1 MPSRRLFFGFPAGF
15 SGSSSKT
22 LNRSSVNDAI
32 AATAHTWE
40 KNRKPLF
47 ISVFY
52 IIIENMPPKRRYA
65 SRRAFGALQNGTVSA
80 LPSSVPPSPS
90 SLPIASPSPR
100 GGRKANKFVSPASKV
115 TVAGARMS
123 GSKHSGLLAKD
134 DQLLTDASADGTPT
148 ESVFSAAVGMREKE
162 REGGGEKE
170 EEEEGEMEC
179 VFGQDIFSINSLS
192 RSAKKGKQKMA
203 EMIAGCSPASAVAR
217 GKGKN
222 VGSMV
227 RDQREKE
234 QEEEEE
240 GTEKEKE
247 VPVKRGR
254 GQPRKTERVSQSDV
268 EVLTP
273 KKVRKGNKM
282 DDGRGRTLKE
292 TELVTALMS
301 NSDQDEEEEEEE
313 KGVVEEEEKK
323 NDKRNK
329 EKGWKDLEEEGED
342 EEEEDEED
350 LASIAAQLNSGKTG
364 ESLGQHMV
372 QDFFTARASK
382 SATSDHTLSRLA
394 CPRPEQETVQT
405 ALETAQTRFLTDR
418 QELCSEYKTFYPYW
432 LLQLSFGFHILLH
445 GLGSKKKLL
454 EDFCSQC
461 LSSSCQLIVNGYFPG
476 LTAKQILS
484 SLSCELLGHE
494 KSFKSVTEHAEFICR
509 ALSSRA
515 GKDAPQEVFLII
527 HSLDGPMLRNERTQS
542 ALSILA
548 TCPHVHILASV
559 DHINAP
565 LLWNQTLLGRFN
577 WLWHD
582 VTTFEPY
589 REETSYENS
598 LLLRQ
603 SGSLALSSLVHV
615 MSSLTPNARGIFE
628 LLARHQLEH
637 QRDGERGYTG
647 LSFSECYRRCKEK
660 FLVNNDLTLRAQ
672 LTEFRDHRL
681 VRSTKGGDG
690 VEYLFIPVDNATL
703 SHFLEGFV
711 QQ

>member
-1 MPSRRLFFGFPAGF
+1 
-15 SGSSSKT
+15 
-22 LNRSSVNDAI
+22 
-32 AATAHTWE
+32 
-40 KNRKPLF
+40 
-47 ISVFY
+47 
-52 IIIENMPPKRRYA
+52 MPPKRRYA
-65 SRRAFGALQNGTVSA
+65 SRRAFGALRNGTDNA
-80 LPSSVPPSPS
+80 LPSPLPPPPS
-90 SLPIASPSPR
+90 SLPIVSPSPR
-100 GGRKANKFVSPASKV
+100 GGRTANKFASPASKE

-134 DQLLTDASADGTPT
+134 DQLFMDASTEGTPT
-148 ESVFSAAVGMREKE
+148 ESPFSAAVGRRERE
-162 REGGGEKE
+162 REGGGEEKYE
-170 EEEEGEMEC
+170 EEGEEEGEMEC
-179 VFGQDIFSINSLS
+179 VFGREIFGIKHLS
-192 RSAKKGKQKMA
+192 RSTKKGKQKMA
-203 EMIAGCSPASAVAR
+203 EMIAGFSPAPAVVR

-222 VGSMV
+222 AGSMV
-227 RDQREKE
+227 REQREKE
-234 QEEEEE
+234 MGEEEEE
-240 GTEKEKE
+240 RE
-247 VPVKRGR
+247 VAAGKRGR
-254 GQPRKTERVSQSDV
+254 GRPRKTERVSQNEV

-273 KKVRKGNKM
+273 KRGRKRKKV
-282 DDGRGRTLKE
+282 DDGRRRTLKKM
-292 TELVTALMS
+292 ELEIALTS
-301 NSDQDEEEEEEE
+301 TSDQEEEEEEEE
-313 KGVVEEEEKK
+313 KGVEEEDEKK
-323 NDKRNK
+323 SDKRK
-329 EKGWKDLEEEGED
+329 EENGLKDLEEEGED
-342 EEEEDEED
+342 EEDDEED
-350 LASIAAQLNSGKTG
+350 LASIAAQLNRGEMR
-364 ESLGQHMV
+364 ESLGRHMV

-382 SATSDHTLSRLA
+382 PATSDHTLSRLA
-394 CPRPEQETVQT
+394 CPRPEKETVQI
-405 ALETAQTRFLTDR
+405 ALETVQTRFLTDR
-418 QELCSEYKTFYPYW
+418 QELCSEYKTLYPYW
-432 LLQLSFGFHILLH
+432 LLQLSSGFHILLH

-454 EDFCSQC
+454 EHFCSQC
-461 LSSSCQLIVNGYFPG
+461 LSSSCRLIVNGYFPG

-494 KSFKSVTEHAEFICR
+494 RSFKSLTEHAEFICG
-509 ALSSRA
+509 ALNSRA
-515 GKDAPQEVFLII
+515 GKDAPQEVFLVI
-527 HSLDGPMLRNERTQS
+527 HSLDGLMLRNEQTQS
-542 ALSILA
+542 ALSVLA
-548 TCPHVHILASV
+548 TCPCVHILASV

-615 MSSLTPNARGIFE
+615 MSSLTPNACGIFE

-637 QRDGERGYTG
+637 KRDGERGYTG

-690 VEYLFIPVDNATL
+690 VEYLSIPVDNATL